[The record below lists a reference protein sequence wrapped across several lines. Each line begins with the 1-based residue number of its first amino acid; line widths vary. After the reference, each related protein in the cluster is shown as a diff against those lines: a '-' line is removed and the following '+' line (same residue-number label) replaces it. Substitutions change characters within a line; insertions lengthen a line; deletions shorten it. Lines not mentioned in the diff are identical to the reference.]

1 MARPR
6 GEAEVRSVNLSV
18 KVTPSM
24 YSALAE
30 RARDEGIY
38 VPEAA
43 RIALALWLA
52 YPMYPAKQR

>member
-1 MARPR
+1 
-6 GEAEVRSVNLSV
+6 VRSVNLSV